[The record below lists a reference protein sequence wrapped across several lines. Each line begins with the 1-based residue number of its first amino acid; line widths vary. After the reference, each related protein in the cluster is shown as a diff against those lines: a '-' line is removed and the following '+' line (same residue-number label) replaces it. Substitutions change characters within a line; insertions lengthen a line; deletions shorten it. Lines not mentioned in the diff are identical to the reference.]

1 MARSLELRLAQ
12 AVEPFI
18 GRHLETMA
26 PSAAHGGDVV
36 SLWIQPLADGRIQV
50 DAVHPRDAYRVLFK
64 EHFAQ
69 AAPAIAFWRA
79 AHLELFGFAP
89 E

>member
-1 MARSLELRLAQ
+1 MSRPLSLRLAQ
-12 AVEPFI
+12 AVEPLI

-50 DAVHPRDAYRVLFK
+50 DAIHPHDGYRVLFC

-69 AAPAIAFWRA
+69 AAPAIAYWRA
-79 AHLELFGFAP
+79 AHLELFGFAL